1 MPVPPLTRALL
12 ASAFLLVAIP
22 QMSPAQEPKVQPTP
36 FSVWLDL
43 EALAEPNPPR
53 LSLPIWLGTVTR
65 HVIPEVVGNSTRTIF
80 RLPFRRFASLNDQ
93 VLVRVFFDD
102 VKGLSPSVIGKS
114 AGGLTLFL
122 HGPFGAGLDL
132 PSSETISVPMAG
144 VDFVEIEVPGDGRN
158 VRGAFVST
166 LKQAAAW
173 HALDFTPESRLLD
186 PFQNTPAPQPSA
198 DDLHLYGRIRA
209 TLDPGVMKLTPQ
221 SAPSGTWEFELGTLP
236 LLTVVTFEILN
247 ADALA
252 APELL
257 VNGQS
262 LGAVSVALPDL
273 ADPGYEG
280 LIRARDPEVRFRYTG
295 WLRCQKAVPSAL
307 LAAGANQITL
317 RLAADS
323 GPVAVRAVELQL
335 KNN

>member
-1 MPVPPLTRALL
+1 MPVPPVTRALL

-22 QMSPAQEPKVQPTP
+22 QMSIAQEPRVQPTP

-65 HVIPEVVGNSTRTIF
+65 HVIPEVVGNATRTVF
-80 RLPFRRFASLNDQ
+80 RLPFRRFGNLNDQ
-93 VLVRVFFDD
+93 VLLRVFFDD
-102 VKGLSPSVIGKS
+102 VKGLTPSVIAKT
-114 AGGLTLFL
+114 ANGLTLFL

-132 PSSETISVPMAG
+132 PSSETVSVPMTG
-144 VDFVEIEVPGDGRN
+144 VDVIEIEVPGDGRN

-166 LKQAAAW
+166 LKSTEAW
-173 HALDFTPESRLLD
+173 HALDFPPETSFLD
-186 PFQNTPAPQPSA
+186 PFQKTPSPQPAS
-198 DDLHLYGRIRA
+198 DDLYLYGRVRA
-209 TLDPGVMKLTPQ
+209 AIDPGVMKLTPQ
-221 SAPSGTWEFELGTLP
+221 SAPSGTWEFELGALP
-236 LLTVVTFEILN
+236 LLTVVTFEVLN
-247 ADALA
+247 VDALA
-252 APELL
+252 APDLV
-257 VNGQS
+257 VNGQP
-262 LGAVSVALPDL
+262 LGAVSIALPDL

-307 LAAGANQITL
+307 LVSGLNQVTV
-317 RLAADS
+317 RLADES
-323 GPVAVRAVELQL
+323 GPVAVRALELQL